1 MKLKYYLKGLGTGI
15 LFATMI
21 LSIAF
26 TVYDN
31 AADKKSEDDII
42 AAAIAAGMV
51 WPDKEKV
58 TEESTPEP
66 ATSVESMSEQPTQE
80 PSAPD
85 EPTTSVESTSEQPTQ
100 EPSAPDEPTTQEQT
114 TPAETMPEQSV
125 SDSTVTTEDN
135 GRWTLDNGIVTLT
148 IVSGM
153 NSGDVA
159 KLLYEAGLVSGYRDF
174 DNYLMSKGYGGKINV
189 GDFKITVG
197 ASYDEIIK
205 IICRLK

>member
-66 ATSVESMSEQPTQE
+66 AASVESM
-80 PSAPD
+80 
-85 EPTTSVESTSEQPTQ
+85 SEQPTQ

>member
-15 LFATMI
+15 LFATII

-26 TVYDN
+26 TVYNN
-31 AADKKSEDDII
+31 AADKKNEDDII

-51 WPDKEKV
+51 WPDKEKAA
-58 TEESTPEP
+58 EESTPEP
-66 ATSVESMSEQPTQE
+66 TTPVESMSEQPTQE

-85 EPTTSVESTSEQPTQ
+85 GPTTPVESTSEQPTQ
-100 EPSAPDEPTTQEQT
+100 EPSASNEPTTPEQT
-114 TPAETMPEQSV
+114 TPAETTSEQSV
-125 SDSTVTTEDN
+125 SDSTVTTEDT

-174 DNYLMSKGYGGKINV
+174 DNYLMSKGYGSQIKV
-189 GDFKITVG
+189 GNFKISVG

-205 IICRLK
+205 IICKLK